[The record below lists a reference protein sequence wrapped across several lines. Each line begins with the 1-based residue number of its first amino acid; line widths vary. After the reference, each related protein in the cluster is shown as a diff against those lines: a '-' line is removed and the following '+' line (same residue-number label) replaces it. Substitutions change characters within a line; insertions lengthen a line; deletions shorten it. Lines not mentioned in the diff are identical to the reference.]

1 MKNYWFTVT
10 FELGDRQ
17 ERVWAPDSFAAK
29 ILAQANQIR
38 KGNRY
43 NDVDEIIKDTQ

>member
-10 FELGDRQ
+10 FKLGDRQ
-17 ERVWAPDSFAAK
+17 ERVWASHKATAK

-43 NDVDEIIKDTQ
+43 DDVDEITKDKN

>member
-1 MKNYWFTVT
+1 MENYWFTVT
-10 FELGDRQ
+10 FELDDRQ
-17 ERVWAPDSFAAK
+17 ERVWAPYTAAAK

-43 NDVDEIIKDTQ
+43 DDVDEIAKDKN